1 MQIKDLTLS
10 QLKELRY
17 EVVMNSLFLK
27 DYENSFGIDAK
38 EVCDFFDG
46 YVQYLFEIAEEKLH
60 SDYDFYEVIEN
71 YDSTSNLLKY
81 FMYFYNI

>member
-1 MQIKDLTLS
+1 MQIKDLSLS

-17 EVVMNSLFLK
+17 EVVLNSLFLK
-27 DYENSFGIDAK
+27 DYENSFGIDPK

-60 SDYDFYEVIEN
+60 RDYDFYEVIEN